1 MTRFVMF
8 ALFTAPAFAQT
19 LDGKWQGTL
28 EAGGAKL
35 RLALDI
41 TKSGDG
47 FAGVLDSIDQGAK
60 IPIDRIQV
68 DGAKVRLELDAVK
81 GTYEGTM
88 DAGRTKINGTW
99 TQGQSLP
106 LEFVR
111 TSDADAPKPA
121 PVVRDAGFGLPVELR
136 VPLEPTPVTGNGK
149 THLVYELHITNFA
162 GEDVPWKRIEILGD
176 GKPIASFEGAPLSAI
191 LTKPGKSGQITIA
204 FLWATVEGAPPAM
217 LRHRLTAGEVTIE
230 GAEIAVAASKP
241 VVLGPPLRGAN
252 WMALNGPGNGS
263 IHRRALLPLSGK
275 AAIAQRFAIDWL
287 RLGAEGKSFSGDA
300 KQNKSYS
307 AWGAEVIA
315 VSDAT
320 VASVK
325 DGIPENVPGPRS
337 RAVPITLDTLIGNFV
352 VLDLGQG
359 RHALYAH
366 LQPGS
371 LRVKPGDKLKRGQVL
386 GLVGNSGNSTEPHL
400 HFHVT
405 NGAAPL
411 TSEGVPY
418 VFDAFEAAG
427 QPRQHEIPMQNAR
440 VRFP

>member
-1 MTRFVMF
+1 MIRFTLL
-8 ALFTAPAFAQT
+8 ALSALPAFAQS
-19 LDGKWQGTL
+19 LDGNWRGTL

-35 RLALDI
+35 RLALEI
-41 TKSGDG
+41 TKTGDG
-47 FAGVLDSIDQGAK
+47 FTGVLDSIDQGSK

-68 DGAKVRLELDAVK
+68 NGDSVRLELDAVK

-88 DAGRTKINGTW
+88 DAGRTKMKGTW
-99 TQGQSLP
+99 TQGQPLP

-111 TSDADAPKPA
+111 AEPDAPKPV
-121 PVVRDAGFGLPVELR
+121 PVVRDSGFGLPVELR
-136 VPLEPTPVTGNGK
+136 VPIEPTPVVGNGK

-162 GEDVPWKRIEILGD
+162 GEDLLWKRFEILGD
-176 GKPIASFEGAPLSAI
+176 GKPIASFEGGVLSFM

-204 FLWATVEGAPPAM
+204 FLWATLEGAPPAV

-230 GAEIAVAASKP
+230 GAEVAVVSSKP

-252 WMALNGPGNGS
+252 WMALNGPGNSS

-275 AAIAQRFAIDWL
+275 ATIAQRFAIDWL
-287 RLGAEGKSFSGDA
+287 RLGADGKNFSGDA
-300 KQNKSYS
+300 KVNRSYS
-307 AWGAEVIA
+307 AWGAEAIA
-315 VSDAT
+315 VADAT
-320 VASVK
+320 VAGVK
-325 DGIPENVPGPRS
+325 DGIPENVPGLRS
-337 RAVPITLDTLIGNFV
+337 RAVPITLDTLVGNFV
-352 VLDLGQG
+352 LLDLGQG

-371 LRVKPGDKLKRGQVL
+371 LRVKPGDRVKRGQVL

-400 HFHVT
+400 HFHLT
-405 NGAAPL
+405 NGVSPL

-418 VFDAFEAAG
+418 VFDSFEAAG
-427 QPRQHEIPMQNAR
+427 QPRTNEIPMQNAR